1 MRCLLANCSHGAILL
16 MKSWKQEMRVID
28 HCLLFCLTWRLLLI
42 ANAYYINNQNL
53 FYNEIGYGLD
63 GVMKVLRL
71 EAIAN
76 LLIASVF
83 KFMKLL
89 STSVLDKGLPL
100 AVAPV
105 TRVII
110 TAIDSPY

>member
-1 MRCLLANCSHGAILL
+1 MIFPYPKAIAMATALAKTWVELSTPKLVLAVDALC
-16 MKSWKQEMRVID
+16 KSD
-28 HCLLFCLTWRLLLI
+28 RLL
-42 ANAYYINNQNL
+42 
-53 FYNEIGYGLD
+53 
-63 GVMKVLRL
+63 
-71 EAIAN
+71 AIAN
-76 LLIASVF
+76 LLVASVF

-110 TAIDSPY
+110 TAIDSPYLSVIEQL